1 MMEYFIDYTEKAI
14 EGLRR
19 LRDNEPKAY
28 AKAQKLIE
36 ELRIHPKTGT
46 GKPEQLKGDRAG
58 QWSRRISNRHRMVYM
73 INDTD
78 VVVLILTTIGHY
90 DDK

>member
-1 MMEYFIDYTEKAI
+1 MEYSIDYTEKAI
-14 EGLRR
+14 EGLIR